1 LQDDTEYPAQQDPY
15 MHDYD
20 GALTEQIIAGRT
32 ADVHGAF
39 FLPYLRAGMDVLDC
53 GCGPGSITV
62 GLAEAVTPG
71 SVTGIDLEESQLARA
86 CETASGL
93 GLTNVTFET
102 ADVHNLPFEDGRFDA
117 VFSHAMLEHLP
128 DPVPVLAEMRRVL
141 KPGGLA
147 AIRCIDLGGTII
159 APDDG
164 RLAAGHELWRKY
176 RQHCGGDAFMGRRLR
191 ALLREA
197 GFARTV
203 GTTSSET
210 WATPERAQS
219 MSSVMTDEFT
229 GPKIAQAAI
238 QMGWADQAEL
248 EGIARALDDWGAHPD
263 AFMAI
268 VWAEAVG
275 WKEQTC

>member
-1 LQDDTEYPAQQDPY
+1 MQDKTGHPDQQDAY

-20 GALTEQIIAGRT
+20 GALTAQVIAGRT

-53 GCGPGSITV
+53 GCGPGSISV
-62 GLAEAVTPG
+62 GLAAAVAPG
-71 SVTGIDLEESQLARA
+71 SVTGIDLEESQLAMAR
-86 CETASGL
+86 ETASGL
-93 GLTNVTFET
+93 GLANVTFEN
-102 ADVHNLPFEDGRFDA
+102 ADARNLPYEDAQFDA

-128 DPVPVLAEMRRVL
+128 DPVLVLAEMRRVL
-141 KPGGLA
+141 KPGGLV
-147 AIRCIDLGGTII
+147 AIWSIDLGGTII

-164 RLAAGHELWRKY
+164 RLAAGHEVWRKY

-197 GFARTV
+197 GFARTE
-203 GTTSSET
+203 GTASSET

-219 MSSVMTDEFT
+219 ISSIMTEEFT
-229 GPKIAQAAI
+229 GPKIAQAATEN
-238 QMGWADQAEL
+238 GWADQAEL
-248 EGIARALDDWGAHPD
+248 DAIARALDHWGAHPD

-268 VWAEAVG
+268 LWGEAVG
-275 WKEQTC
+275 WKEQA

>member
-1 LQDDTEYPAQQDPY
+1 MQDDIGHPAQQDAY

-86 CETASGL
+86 RETAPGL
-93 GLTNVTFET
+93 GLANVTFET

-164 RLAAGHELWRKY
+164 RLAAGHEHWRKY

-268 VWAEAVG
+268 VWGEAVG